1 MPIGD
6 YVRSL
11 FSRIANGPYDKDK
24 KDKPTTPNL
33 ANGGH
38 TGYHPLPPKKARQK
52 DYSADQQNM
61 NQYTV
66 QGADQPMYDTA
77 QQNVWQDASALGTG
91 LAADRS
97 HPVSGSVGTGLAA
110 AVLAGR
116 SFPAGHHV
124 YPAVLCSE

>member
-61 NQYTV
+61 NQYTPEQIGTHTYSCALINPTSSGGIQAKTANMNIV
-66 QGADQPMYDTA
+66 TSERISGALST
-77 QQNVWQDASALGTG
+77 
-91 LAADRS
+91 
-97 HPVSGSVGTGLAA
+97 SGVAPRARVMIFLFG
-110 AVLAGR
+110 
-116 SFPAGHHV
+116 
-124 YPAVLCSE
+124 